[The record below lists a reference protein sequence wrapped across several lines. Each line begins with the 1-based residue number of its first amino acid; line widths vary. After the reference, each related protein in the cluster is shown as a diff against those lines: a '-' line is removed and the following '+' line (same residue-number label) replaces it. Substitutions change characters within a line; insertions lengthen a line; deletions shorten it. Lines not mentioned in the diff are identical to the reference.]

1 MKDFN
6 LLIKNG
12 ICLTPAGRVQVDI
25 GIRDGKIAL
34 LGDISDNKAIEIFD
48 AKNLHI
54 LPGVI
59 DSQVHFR
66 EPGLTHKEDIESGAL
81 GAAFGG
87 VTGFFEMPNTNPAT
101 LTADTMQTKLDIATL
116 KSAVNYAF
124 YIGGASDNISELAS
138 LEKITGVC
146 GIKIFMGSSTGS
158 LLVEEEE
165 ILRKILQ
172 NSRSRIAIHA
182 EDEQRLRSRFHLAE
196 ESGNVAAHPIWRD
209 GECALLATKKIIR
222 IAVETNRTVHILH
235 ISTKQE
241 LPILAAHKD
250 LITAEITPQHLTFSA
265 PEIYERLGTF
275 AQMNPP
281 IRDKTHQHA
290 LWDALNQGVFDC
302 IGSDHA
308 PHTIE
313 EKSAPYPKSPSG
325 MTGVQTLVPVMLTHI
340 ANGKLSLERLV
351 DLTAH
356 GPARIF
362 NIKAKGRIA
371 QGYDADFTIID
382 LNAKRVIS
390 NSQIKSKSGW
400 TAFDGFKTTGWVMA
414 TIVNG
419 AIVMRDDQL
428 LKANSGK
435 PIEFIR

>member
-1 MKDFN
+1 M
-6 LLIKNG
+6 L
-12 ICLTPAGRVQVDI
+12 CLRQQ
-25 GIRDGKIAL
+25 KLFAL
-34 LGDISDNKAIEIFD
+34 
-48 AKNLHI
+48 
-54 LPGVI
+54 
-59 DSQVHFR
+59 R
-66 EPGLTHKEDIESGAL
+66 
-81 GAAFGG
+81 
-87 VTGFFEMPNTNPAT
+87 
-101 LTADTMQTKLDIATL
+101 
-116 KSAVNYAF
+116 
-124 YIGGASDNISELAS
+124 
-138 LEKITGVC
+138 
-146 GIKIFMGSSTGS
+146 
-158 LLVEEEE
+158 
-165 ILRKILQ
+165 
-172 NSRSRIAIHA
+172 
-182 EDEQRLRSRFHLAE
+182 
-196 ESGNVAAHPIWRD
+196 
-209 GECALLATKKIIR
+209 
-222 IAVETNRTVHILH
+222 VETNRTVHVLH

-281 IRDKTHQHA
+281 IRDETHQHA

-351 DLTAH
+351 DLTSH

-362 NIKAKGRIA
+362 NIKSKGRIA

-390 NSQIKSKSGW
+390 NSQMKSKSGW

-419 AIVMRDDQL
+419 DIVMRDDQL
-428 LKANSGK
+428 LQVNSGK